1 MKNKV
6 IFVRFI
12 KIRSKS
18 AFRVDEPELHFSWFS
33 FQNITWVSR

>member
-18 AFRVDEPELHFSWFS
+18 AFRLAEPELNFSWFN
-33 FQNITWVSR
+33 FQNIT